1 MNKAFSLAIA
11 GLFGLTTLTS
21 TAQTSDKILSE
32 LSNKAK
38 NYTTVYAEYSS
49 QLIDKVNAV
58 DVKQSGKV
66 YVKGDKYY
74 VELGDYTMISDGQS
88 VWTYEKAANDCYIDY
103 LEDVADGALSPSKM
117 FTIWEEGFKH
127 EFKGEVKEGAQT
139 LFWINLYP
147 TNPTEKNYHTIQL
160 YVDKAKMEVVKF
172 IVKGREGSDIV
183 YKMDKF
189 SPNQTIADTQFK
201 FDPKKFPGVNII
213 DNRI

>member
-1 MNKAFSLAIA
+1 MNKAFSLAIVA
-11 GLFGLTTLTS
+11 LTVTS
-21 TAQTSDKILSE
+21 TFSVQAQTSDKILTE

-38 NYTTVYAEYSS
+38 NYSTVYAEYSS
-49 QLIDKVNAV
+49 QLIDKVNGV

-66 YVKGDKYY
+66 YVKGEKYY

-117 FTIWEEGFKH
+117 FTIWEDGFKH
-127 EFKGEVKEGAQT
+127 EYKSEVKEGAQT

-147 TNPTEKNYHTIQL
+147 TNPSEKNYHTIQL

-183 YKMDKF
+183 YKLDKF
-189 SPNQTIADTQFK
+189 TPNQAITDAQFK
-201 FDPKKFPGVNII
+201 FDAKKFPGVNII

>member
-1 MNKAFSLAIA
+1 MNRAFTIA
-11 GLFGLTTLTS
+11 AVAFLGQLTLTVR
-21 TAQTSDKILSE
+21 AQTSDKILSD

-49 QLIDKVNAV
+49 QLIDKVNDV

-66 YVKGDKYY
+66 YVKGEKYY

-88 VWTYEKAANDCYIDY
+88 VWTYEKAVNDCYIDY
-103 LEDVADGALSPSKM
+103 LEDVADGSLSPSKM
-117 FTIWEEGFKH
+117 FTIWEDGFKH
-127 EFKGEVKEGAQT
+127 EFKGETKEGAQI
-139 LFWINLYP
+139 LYWINLYP

-172 IVKGREGSDIV
+172 IVKGREGSDII
-183 YKMDKF
+183 YKLDKF
-189 SPNQTIADTQFK
+189 APNQTINDTQFK
-201 FDPKKFPGVNII
+201 FDPKKFPGVNVI

>member
-1 MNKAFSLAIA
+1 MNKAFSLAIVA
-11 GLFGLTTLTS
+11 LTVTS
-21 TAQTSDKILSE
+21 SFAVKAQTSDKILTE

-38 NYTTVYAEYSS
+38 NYTTVYVEYSS

-66 YVKGDKYY
+66 YVKGEKYY

-127 EFKGEVKEGAQT
+127 EFKSEVKEGAQT

-147 TNPTEKNYHTIQL
+147 TNPSEKNYHTIQL

-183 YKMDKF
+183 YKLDKF
-189 SPNQTIADTQFK
+189 TPNQAITDAQFK
-201 FDPKKFPGVNII
+201 FDSKKFPGVNII